1 MDIKLHDSLADSFR
15 WRCKESANSTAIKF
29 LDREQTYAELDS
41 NSNLIAQGL
50 LELGIKPDSRIAY
63 LAKNTDYFFEIFY
76 GSLKARAVVV
86 GVNYR
91 LAAEEVAYVL
101 ENSNSEIL
109 FVSPEFFEIIDQIS
123 DRLSSIKKINKGQE
137 LTYDYG
143 YEFDKDDY
151 RDHICKCGYNKCI
164 GYIIS
169 SDDWKKF
176 AKHISQITK
185 K

>member
-29 LDREQTYAELDS
+29 LDREQTYAEFDS

-63 LAKNTDYFFEIFY
+63 LAKNTDYFFEICY

-86 GVNYR
+86 GVSYR

-123 DRLSSIKKINKGQE
+123 DRLSFIKKINIAIINGQPKKVCNIINLVGIIILTNSGNIKGNN
-137 LTYDYG
+137 L
-143 YEFDKDDY
+143 
-151 RDHICKCGYNKCI
+151 
-164 GYIIS
+164 
-169 SDDWKKF
+169 
-176 AKHISQITK
+176 
-185 K
+185 